1 MILSNE
7 LIIYLYKLNHIYYLR
22 EIFFKIKCG
31 IMYKRILLPTDGSE
45 HSLREVERAKH
56 ILAEDGEI
64 IILSVAIKIR
74 KTAFHREKDVRK
86 INKEA
91 VKEAE
96 ENVKAMADC
105 FDDSFNVRTMVKS
118 GFPSEQI
125 NKVAEDEDCDLIII
139 ASSGVSGI
147 HKFVIGSV
155 AENVLKECEKDVL
168 LIHN

>member
-1 MILSNE
+1 
-7 LIIYLYKLNHIYYLR
+7 
-22 EIFFKIKCG
+22 
-31 IMYKRILLPTDGSE
+31 MYKKILLPTDGSE

-56 ILAEDGEI
+56 VLAEDGEI
-64 IILSVAIKIR
+64 
-74 KTAFHREKDVRK
+74 
-86 INKEA
+86 NNEA
-91 VKEAE
+91 VNEAE
-96 ENVKAMADC
+96 DNVKAMADC

-147 HKFVIGSV
+147 HKFVLGSV
-155 AENVLKECEKDVL
+155 AESVLKECEKDVL